1 MTPNPPRVDPDLV
14 PALRADLV
22 AAGYTVAGVT
32 ELLGPMATAA
42 LDRDQALPA
51 QRVTGASNAPGAT
64 LVRLFALGDPVDV
77 AEAAAA
83 LPTLGVEGAVALGL
97 VEPEGDAVVALCD
110 LRPHSA
116 DGVDWWVASDLGE
129 VATRRPLRENH
140 VLGIGG
146 ASTTLASWTPRPH
159 VERALDLG
167 TGSGVQALH
176 LEGHADQVVV
186 TDLSE
191 RALAFARFNAALDE
205 ADWDVRAGSMLDRW
219 RGSASASW

>member
-14 PALRADLV
+14 GALRADL
-22 AAGYTVAGVT
+22 AAARYTVAGVT

-51 QRVTGASNAPGAT
+51 QRVTGASSAPGAT

-83 LPTLGVEGAVALGL
+83 LPMLGVDGAVALGL
-97 VEPEGDAVVALCD
+97 VEPEGDAVVAQCD

-146 ASTTLASWTPRPH
+146 ASTTS
-159 VERALDLG
+159 
-167 TGSGVQALH
+167 TGSPRANSRTRVAPGVPA
-176 LEGHADQVVV
+176 AAV
-186 TDLSE
+186 TRWAGRDWSRS
-191 RALAFARFNAALDE
+191 RAAVARGPSSSVTPAT
-205 ADWDVRAGSMLDRW
+205 V
-219 RGSASASW
+219 